1 MKLYIVR
8 HADAGD
14 RATWTRPD
22 QLRPLSDK
30 GWRQARAL
38 VDMLPAVERL
48 LSSRYL
54 RCRQTLEP
62 LARRLGLTIEN
73 EERLVEGTPLS
84 EVLHLF
90 SETTADAAMCT
101 QGDIVEALVD
111 HLLRQGL
118 VPPEQAGSSKA
129 STWSLDVEAGQI
141 ASATYISPPV

>member
-1 MKLYIVR
+1 
-8 HADAGD
+8 
-14 RATWTRPD
+14 
-22 QLRPLSDK
+22 
-30 GWRQARAL
+30 
-38 VDMLPAVERL
+38 MLPAVERL

-62 LARRLGLTIEN
+62 LSQRLGLTIEN

-90 SETTADAAMCT
+90 SEMTADAAMCT

-111 HLLRQGL
+111 HLLSQGL
-118 VPPEQAGSSKA
+118 VQPERAGSSKA

-141 ASATYISPPV
+141 ASATYIPPPV